1 MATDF
6 RFPVFYDL
14 DDYNTRLLLRLQEK
28 AIKIYYECIIL
39 LLGGSASGAMARW
52 RTLFEMHV
60 FLKFLI
66 KNPIVS
72 EDLFMFKKTKNV
84 GIYDWARKVFPKGRI
99 DFYHFMKNVELNT
112 DKDFRDMANKYNHA
126 DPTYLISDIDSY
138 EDNDFT
144 KPKSLF
150 SPHGFMEISIMIILE
165 MGLINMTFVNEIN
178 KRFELPITKEYVN
191 SISIY
196 SEKLLEKWE
205 NLDENQSNLEAF
217 TESKF

>member
-14 DDYNTRLLLRLQEK
+14 EDYNTRLLLRLQEK

-52 RTLFEMHV
+52 RTLFEIHV

-66 KNPIVS
+66 KNPTVS
-72 EDLFMFKKTKNV
+72 EDFFMFKKTKNTGV
-84 GIYDWARKVFPKGRI
+84 YDWARKIFPKGRI
-99 DFYHFMKNVELNT
+99 DFYRFMKNVGLDDDN
-112 DKDFRDMANKYNHA
+112 DFRNLANKYNHA
-126 DPTYLISDIDSY
+126 DPAYLIYDIDSY

-144 KPKSLF
+144 NPKNLF
-150 SPHGFMEISIMIILE
+150 SPYGFIEISILIIFDMIQ
-165 MGLINMTFVNEIN
+165 INMTFVNEIN
-178 KRFELPITKEYVN
+178 RKFDLSITKEYVN

-196 SEKLLEKWE
+196 SEKLMEKWKRF
-205 NLDENQSNLEAF
+205 DEMSEKDDGL
-217 TESKF
+217 